1 MSRGANNDLLMN
13 GNFKKN
19 DQYRS
24 DFLKRL
30 DSLREKD
37 ISFNGYPR
45 EYLFYLLKYK
55 AHYVSI
61 YQRIIEVILKKT
73 DSAITDIVFVDYG
86 TGNGLLAMFAR
97 LLPFHK
103 VIAIDVDK
111 DFVAAARRTADMI
124 SITGIEFINGG
135 EEVLTKL
142 NLQEKTFVLAATD
155 VIEHIYDL
163 DFFFKQ
169 LAQISSLS
177 VFVFTTASNP
187 ENPRIVNSL
196 MKLQRREELIGGDSS
211 DRALFGYEHKSFLE
225 LREDIISNIRPSLDK
240 KMVNQLAKLSRGL
253 RKDAIEKMLLAYENN
268 GELPGELAHPTNT
281 CHPETGSWSERLV
294 ELDEY
299 ENYYKANG
307 FKFEIVNGFY
317 DSKKGTAIR
326 RFFIGILN
334 SVINTFPMQ
343 AIKIAPF
350 IFLIGTRD
358 DLQSSGKSAQSSQF

>member
-1 MSRGANNDLLMN
+1 MDL
-13 GNFKKN
+13 
-19 DQYRS
+19 YVT
-24 DFLKRL
+24 DFLHRL
-30 DSLREKD
+30 DTLDQKD
-37 ISFNGYPR
+37 ISFAGYSR
-45 EYLFYLLKYK
+45 EYLSYLIKYK
-55 AHYVSI
+55 EHYVSI
-61 YQRIIEVILKKT
+61 YQRIIEIVLKNT
-73 DSAITDIVFVDYG
+73 ESPLTDIIFVDFG

-142 NLQEKTFVLAATD
+142 NFEEKPLVLAGTD

-163 DFFFKQ
+163 DVFYKQ

-177 VFVFTTASNP
+177 VSVFTTASNP
-187 ENPRIVNSL
+187 ENPRIVKSL
-196 MKLQRREELIGGDSS
+196 MKLQRKEELIGGDSS
-211 DRALFGYEHKSFLE
+211 DRALFGDEHKSFLE
-225 LREDIISNIRPSLDK
+225 LRKEIITNIRPSLDK
-240 KMVNQLAKLSRGL
+240 KMVVQLAKLSRGL
-253 RKDAIEKMLLAYENN
+253 RKDAIEKMLLAYESN
-268 GELPGELAHPTNT
+268 GELPDELTHPTNT

-299 ENYYKANG
+299 QNYYKANG
-307 FKFEIVNGFY
+307 FEFEIVNGFY
-317 DSKKGTAIR
+317 DSKKGTLIR
-326 RFFIGILN
+326 RFFIRILN

-343 AIKIAPF
+343 AIRIAPF

-358 DLQSSGKSAQSSQF
+358 DQSSGKSA